1 MSVHGFKDQT
11 RNLTRQRAPV
21 TLRDM
26 IAVINPT
33 IRGWGKYSGATHE
46 KLVVLG

>member
-1 MSVHGFKDQT
+1 
-11 RNLTRQRAPV
+11 RQRAPV

-33 IRGWGKYSGATHE
+33 IRGWGKYS
-46 KLVVLG
+46 